1 MEISILLAQQIA
13 QLFLMIFMGFLIV
26 KAGLLKDEDSKVLSK
41 IVLYLIIP
49 CVILNAFQVDYTPET
64 VRGLLVAFAASLLMQ
79 VVLLFAVSA
88 LGRVFHL
95 DAVEI
100 TSVYYSNSGN
110 LIVPLVTAILGE
122 EWVLYSCVY
131 MSVQLVFF
139 WTHCKKVISREASYD
154 WKKIVLNL
162 NIISI
167 FVGILLFFTG
177 IRLPALV
184 NNTLHSVGSMVGPAS
199 MIVTGMLFAG
209 MDFRQIFANKR
220 IYFVTFLR
228 LIAVPLM
235 ALVLLKISHL
245 ADLSADGPTLILI
258 VFLAVITPSASTV
271 TQMCQVYGNDSR
283 YASAINVVTTL
294 ASIVTMPLLVMLVAA
309 LIGNILGYTA
319 LKDFA
324 ASMYY
329 GSYSLPTYVTIWSAD
344 AFVKTTV
351 IPLILMFLMNL
362 FVLMNKLSL
371 SPLKFIRRDLKRHQK
386 KKAFRLNSKIGILKR
401 FRIRVIFQ
409 NLPNYITIV
418 IGILFAN
425 FILMF
430 GFMFEPMLDHFQDQI
445 TSNMIAD
452 YQYLLKAPQETE
464 NEEAEKYS
472 ATSLKTLEENGKKS
486 EEVSV
491 YGIQSDSAYLDLDW
505 KTKDDGVIIS
515 TAYANKL
522 NVEEGDTITI
532 KESYGD
538 KEYTFHVDGVY
549 DYPAAIAI
557 FMPQEQFNKTFD
569 FDADSFNGYFS
580 NTEITDID
588 DLYVATVITVDDMTK
603 TSRQLKVSMGNMM
616 AIFYVFGIIMFMLIV
631 YLLSKIIIEKN
642 AQSISM
648 TKILGYSRGEIN
660 GLYVLP
666 TSIIVIASMILTIPI
681 CHYIMKYVCIQVF
694 ADYPGWLEYY
704 VPFYVFVKMV
714 ILGIC
719 GYAVIAFLQNRK
731 VKKVPLGEALK
742 NAE

>member
-110 LIVPLVTAILGE
+110 LIVPLVTAVLGA

-235 ALVLLKISHL
+235 ALVLLK
-245 ADLSADGPTLILI
+245 TQ
-258 VFLAVITPSASTV
+258 PSCRSF
-271 TQMCQVYGNDSR
+271 C
-283 YASAINVVTTL
+283 
-294 ASIVTMPLLVMLVAA
+294 
-309 LIGNILGYTA
+309 
-319 LKDFA
+319 
-324 ASMYY
+324 
-329 GSYSLPTYVTIWSAD
+329 
-344 AFVKTTV
+344 
-351 IPLILMFLMNL
+351 
-362 FVLMNKLSL
+362 
-371 SPLKFIRRDLKRHQK
+371 RR
-386 KKAFRLNSKIGILKR
+386 
-401 FRIRVIFQ
+401 
-409 NLPNYITIV
+409 T
-418 IGILFAN
+418 
-425 FILMF
+425 
-430 GFMFEPMLDHFQDQI
+430 
-445 TSNMIAD
+445 
-452 YQYLLKAPQETE
+452 
-464 NEEAEKYS
+464 
-472 ATSLKTLEENGKKS
+472 
-486 EEVSV
+486 
-491 YGIQSDSAYLDLDW
+491 
-505 KTKDDGVIIS
+505 
-515 TAYANKL
+515 
-522 NVEEGDTITI
+522 
-532 KESYGD
+532 
-538 KEYTFHVDGVY
+538 
-549 DYPAAIAI
+549 
-557 FMPQEQFNKTFD
+557 
-569 FDADSFNGYFS
+569 DADSDCFSRRHHAICLYSYTDVSGIRKRFTLCQCHQCCYHAGFYCDDAAFSDAASNG
-580 NTEITDID
+580 TLITI
-588 DLYVATVITVDDMTK
+588 
-603 TSRQLKVSMGNMM
+603 
-616 AIFYVFGIIMFMLIV
+616 
-631 YLLSKIIIEKN
+631 
-642 AQSISM
+642 
-648 TKILGYSRGEIN
+648 
-660 GLYVLP
+660 
-666 TSIIVIASMILTIPI
+666 
-681 CHYIMKYVCIQVF
+681 
-694 ADYPGWLEYY
+694 
-704 VPFYVFVKMV
+704 
-714 ILGIC
+714 
-719 GYAVIAFLQNRK
+719 NRK
-731 VKKVPLGEALK
+731 TLSRFPFQRSIDSVFYYPINTFFPS
-742 NAE
+742 NANP

>member
-1 MEISILLAQQIA
+1 MTISILLAQQIA

-110 LIVPLVTAILGE
+110 LIVPLVTAVLGA

-228 LIAVPLM
+228 LIAVPL
-235 ALVLLKISHL
+235 
-245 ADLSADGPTLILI
+245 ILI
-258 VFLAVITPSASTV
+258 VFLAIITPSASTV

-294 ASIVTMPLLVMLVAA
+294 ASIVTMPLMVML
-309 LIGNILGYTA
+309 L
-319 LKDFA
+319 
-324 ASMYY
+324 
-329 GSYSLPTYVTIWSAD
+329 
-344 AFVKTTV
+344 
-351 IPLILMFLMNL
+351 
-362 FVLMNKLSL
+362 
-371 SPLKFIRRDLKRHQK
+371 Q
-386 KKAFRLNSKIGILKR
+386 
-401 FRIRVIFQ
+401 
-409 NLPNYITIV
+409 
-418 IGILFAN
+418 
-425 FILMF
+425 
-430 GFMFEPMLDHFQDQI
+430 
-445 TSNMIAD
+445 
-452 YQYLLKAPQETE
+452 
-464 NEEAEKYS
+464 
-472 ATSLKTLEENGKKS
+472 
-486 EEVSV
+486 
-491 YGIQSDSAYLDLDW
+491 
-505 KTKDDGVIIS
+505 
-515 TAYANKL
+515 
-522 NVEEGDTITI
+522 
-532 KESYGD
+532 
-538 KEYTFHVDGVY
+538 
-549 DYPAAIAI
+549 
-557 FMPQEQFNKTFD
+557 
-569 FDADSFNGYFS
+569 
-580 NTEITDID
+580 
-588 DLYVATVITVDDMTK
+588 
-603 TSRQLKVSMGNMM
+603 
-616 AIFYVFGIIMFMLIV
+616 
-631 YLLSKIIIEKN
+631 
-642 AQSISM
+642 
-648 TKILGYSRGEIN
+648 
-660 GLYVLP
+660 
-666 TSIIVIASMILTIPI
+666 
-681 CHYIMKYVCIQVF
+681 
-694 ADYPGWLEYY
+694 
-704 VPFYVFVKMV
+704 MV
-714 ILGIC
+714 I
-719 GYAVIAFLQNRK
+719 
-731 VKKVPLGEALK
+731 
-742 NAE
+742 

>member
-1 MEISILLAQQIA
+1 MVNSHFSYIFTIISTQISQKEIEIPSPPPYNIFYKTHIWGDFYDDQYSSCATDRA
-13 QLFLMIFMGFLIV
+13 AFSYDFYGLFKI

-49 CVILNAFQVDYTPET
+49 CVILNAFQIGYTPET

-110 LIVPLVTAILGE
+110 LIVPLVTAVLGA

-294 ASIVTMPLLVMLVAA
+294 ASIVTMPLLVML
-309 LIGNILGYTA
+309 L
-319 LKDFA
+319 
-324 ASMYY
+324 
-329 GSYSLPTYVTIWSAD
+329 
-344 AFVKTTV
+344 
-351 IPLILMFLMNL
+351 
-362 FVLMNKLSL
+362 
-371 SPLKFIRRDLKRHQK
+371 Q
-386 KKAFRLNSKIGILKR
+386 
-401 FRIRVIFQ
+401 
-409 NLPNYITIV
+409 
-418 IGILFAN
+418 
-425 FILMF
+425 
-430 GFMFEPMLDHFQDQI
+430 
-445 TSNMIAD
+445 
-452 YQYLLKAPQETE
+452 
-464 NEEAEKYS
+464 
-472 ATSLKTLEENGKKS
+472 
-486 EEVSV
+486 
-491 YGIQSDSAYLDLDW
+491 
-505 KTKDDGVIIS
+505 
-515 TAYANKL
+515 
-522 NVEEGDTITI
+522 
-532 KESYGD
+532 
-538 KEYTFHVDGVY
+538 
-549 DYPAAIAI
+549 
-557 FMPQEQFNKTFD
+557 
-569 FDADSFNGYFS
+569 
-580 NTEITDID
+580 
-588 DLYVATVITVDDMTK
+588 
-603 TSRQLKVSMGNMM
+603 
-616 AIFYVFGIIMFMLIV
+616 
-631 YLLSKIIIEKN
+631 
-642 AQSISM
+642 
-648 TKILGYSRGEIN
+648 
-660 GLYVLP
+660 
-666 TSIIVIASMILTIPI
+666 MIL
-681 CHYIMKYVCIQVF
+681 
-694 ADYPGWLEYY
+694 
-704 VPFYVFVKMV
+704 
-714 ILGIC
+714 
-719 GYAVIAFLQNRK
+719 
-731 VKKVPLGEALK
+731 
-742 NAE
+742 

>member
-1 MEISILLAQQIA
+1 MISILLAQQIA
-13 QLFLMIFMGFLIV
+13 QLFLMILMGFLIV
-26 KAGLLKDEDSKVLSK
+26 KIGLLKDEDSKVLSK

-100 TSVYYSNSGN
+100 TSVYYSNS
-110 LIVPLVTAILGE
+110 
-122 EWVLYSCVY
+122 SCVY

-294 ASIVTMPLLVMLVAA
+294 ASIVTMPLLVML
-309 LIGNILGYTA
+309 LQ
-319 LKDFA
+319 
-324 ASMYY
+324 M
-329 GSYSLPTYVTIWSAD
+329 
-344 AFVKTTV
+344 
-351 IPLILMFLMNL
+351 
-362 FVLMNKLSL
+362 VL
-371 SPLKFIRRDLKRHQK
+371 
-386 KKAFRLNSKIGILKR
+386 
-401 FRIRVIFQ
+401 
-409 NLPNYITIV
+409 
-418 IGILFAN
+418 
-425 FILMF
+425 
-430 GFMFEPMLDHFQDQI
+430 
-445 TSNMIAD
+445 
-452 YQYLLKAPQETE
+452 
-464 NEEAEKYS
+464 
-472 ATSLKTLEENGKKS
+472 
-486 EEVSV
+486 
-491 YGIQSDSAYLDLDW
+491 
-505 KTKDDGVIIS
+505 
-515 TAYANKL
+515 
-522 NVEEGDTITI
+522 
-532 KESYGD
+532 
-538 KEYTFHVDGVY
+538 
-549 DYPAAIAI
+549 
-557 FMPQEQFNKTFD
+557 
-569 FDADSFNGYFS
+569 
-580 NTEITDID
+580 
-588 DLYVATVITVDDMTK
+588 
-603 TSRQLKVSMGNMM
+603 
-616 AIFYVFGIIMFMLIV
+616 
-631 YLLSKIIIEKN
+631 
-642 AQSISM
+642 
-648 TKILGYSRGEIN
+648 
-660 GLYVLP
+660 
-666 TSIIVIASMILTIPI
+666 
-681 CHYIMKYVCIQVF
+681 
-694 ADYPGWLEYY
+694 
-704 VPFYVFVKMV
+704 
-714 ILGIC
+714 
-719 GYAVIAFLQNRK
+719 
-731 VKKVPLGEALK
+731 
-742 NAE
+742 